1 MSKLNKKIIKEQNIA
16 AKSGRYISKS
26 MALLQIAKRE
36 ADAKNVA
43 LKGKK

>member
-16 AKSGRYISKS
+16 AATGKYITPA

-36 ADAKNVA
+36 ADAKKPKV
-43 LKGKK
+43 K